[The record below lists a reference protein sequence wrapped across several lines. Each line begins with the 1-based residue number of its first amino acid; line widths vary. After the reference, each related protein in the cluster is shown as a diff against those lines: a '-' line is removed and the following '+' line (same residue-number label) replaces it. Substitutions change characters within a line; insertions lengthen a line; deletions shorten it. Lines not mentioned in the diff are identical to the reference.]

1 MIAIPISIAIPIPMP
16 NGDWDLTV
24 PSGARL
30 FFGRHFAR
38 RRSGVFHCGNI
49 FCHDAAKM
57 VDDMTVLAQNK
68 KAFHDYHI
76 DQTLEA
82 GIVLS
87 GPEVKSLRAGKA
99 NLRDGYAQLK
109 NGEVFLY
116 NVHISPYAWTTHLA
130 QDPLRVR
137 KLLLHRQEIRKLIGK
152 LHEKGIALIPL
163 KIYFIAN
170 GKAKVEL
177 ALVKHKTQGDKRDS
191 IAERDAEREMAR
203 TVRRGR
209 EDSD

>member
-1 MIAIPISIAIPIPMP
+1 MS
-16 NGDWDLTV
+16 
-24 PSGARL
+24 
-30 FFGRHFAR
+30 
-38 RRSGVFHCGNI
+38 
-49 FCHDAAKM
+49 AKKTTGQKI
-57 VDDMTVLAQNK
+57 VAKNK

-177 ALVKHKTQGDKRDS
+177 ALARGKKLYDKRAALKEKES
-191 IAERDAEREMAR
+191 NREMQR
-203 TVRRGR
+203 NLRR
-209 EDSD
+209 DD

>member
-1 MIAIPISIAIPIPMP
+1 M
-16 NGDWDLTV
+16 
-24 PSGARL
+24 SGKKTT
-30 FFGRHFAR
+30 GQKI
-38 RRSGVFHCGNI
+38 V
-49 FCHDAAKM
+49 AK
-57 VDDMTVLAQNK
+57 NK

-177 ALVKHKTQGDKRDS
+177 ALARGKKLYDKRAALKEKES
-191 IAERDAEREMAR
+191 NREMQR
-203 TVRRGR
+203 NLRR
-209 EDSD
+209 EE